1 MFKKILVP
9 LSGSA
14 LSEHVLPL
22 VKELLTEGAEGA
34 TLLTVCESPPGTSRG
49 RAGLQRHRPLQK
61 IGAAFCEGMNAQPA
75 VTDGEC
81 EEMRLLNYLGRA
93 GQPLVATGRPVCAA
107 VQYGDP
113 AEEIIDFAKAGRFD
127 LILMVTHVRGPLR
140 ETIQDSIAAK
150 VSRSG
155 VVPVLA
161 LTPVSHWTDNVRL
174 CRNGGTAASHHACQ
188 SRADGET

>member
-49 RAGLQRHRPLQK
+49 RAGLQRHLPLQK
-61 IGAAFCEGMNAQPA
+61 IGAAFCEGVNPPPA
-75 VTDGEC
+75 MTNGEC
-81 EEMRLLNYLGRA
+81 EEMRLLNYLGQA
-93 GQPLVATGRPVCAA
+93 GQPLVATERPVCAA
-107 VQYGDP
+107 IQFGDP

-127 LILMVTHVRGPLR
+127 LILMATHVRGPLR
-140 ETIQDSIAAK
+140 ETLQDSVTAE
-150 VSRSG
+150 VSRSD
-155 VVPVLA
+155 VAPVLA
-161 LTPVSHWTDNVRL
+161 LISVNHWNGQRPL
-174 CRNGGTAASHHACQ
+174 MQERRNGSKSPRGSV
-188 SRADGET
+188 